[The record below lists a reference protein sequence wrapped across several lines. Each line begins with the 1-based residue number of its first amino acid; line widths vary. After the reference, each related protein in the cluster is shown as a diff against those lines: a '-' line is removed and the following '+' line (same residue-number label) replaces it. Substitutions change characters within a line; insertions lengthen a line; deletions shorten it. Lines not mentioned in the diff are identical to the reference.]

1 MYSPIESTYSI
12 HITIREVVLLTMHAL
27 AEKDIRERIVSFQV
41 DDLQMHSDHC
51 PLLLKLNTGTSYS
64 NKWEET
70 RILSEVLL
78 ED

>member
-1 MYSPIESTYSI
+1 MHWEKTEIENSS
-12 HITIREVVLLTMHAL
+12 
-27 AEKDIRERIVSFQV
+27 VSFQV

-64 NKWEET
+64 SKWEET